1 MLLHKMLKA
10 VSLRLMAMAMA
21 MSCPDLNFVPKV
33 CKVAIQSFVCGRW
46 VVNFA
51 LHYWLFF
58 YFHFC
63 FVLAAVLPC
72 PF

>member
-1 MLLHKMLKA
+1 MLLHKMLKV
-10 VSLRLMAMAMA
+10 VSLRLMATA

-33 CKVAIQSFVCGRW
+33 CKVAIQSFVWGRW
-46 VVNFA
+46 VVNFD

-63 FVLAAVLPC
+63 FVFAAVLLS